1 MGRLTD
7 GMVSRWDRYRWYR
20 TQMYSRCTVDV
31 IVDVLAVIT
40 NIYKL
45 SLGKY
50 KKCFLF
56 SNKLYV
62 HGTVRVHS
70 VHCTV

>member
-1 MGRLTD
+1 MEWSADGIVTD
-7 GMVSRWDRYRWYR
+7 GTVHK
-20 TQMYSRCTVDV
+20 CTVDV

-70 VHCTV
+70 VHVHCTV